1 MVRKDNQRVHQIDL
15 SRMTVDVI
23 ASVSSFFRDSEG
35 LLVGSTEELFGSFIL
50 VRSS

>member
-15 SRMTVDVI
+15 SRMTVE
-23 ASVSSFFRDSEG
+23 VSELVSLFFRDSEG
-35 LLVGSTEELFGSFIL
+35 LLVGSTEKLFGSFIL